1 MIKGK
6 LKSINPTKTVMPLHH
21 SYLLERQT
29 FTKGEIIME
38 DIIIIVK
45 CHSCKEKTSQYILT
59 DWDWND
65 STKDVKICPT
75 CYVKAYGVEIDQLQ
89 F

>member
-1 MIKGK
+1 
-6 LKSINPTKTVMPLHH
+6 
-21 SYLLERQT
+21 
-29 FTKGEIIME
+29 ME

-45 CHSCKEKTSQYILT
+45 CHSCKKKTSQYILT